1 MAHEVIA
8 SGQADELARVS
19 RGNVEFNSRV
29 IYQFAIQ
36 GDVAAQRIYQTVG
49 RALGIGIGGMVNA
62 LNLPMYVIGG
72 GVASAWDAFAP
83 TMFEEL
89 RVRSF
94 IYQVTAPDGPI
105 PGKKHT
111 IVTRALMGS
120 DAGLYGAARL
130 PMLAS
135 VIQTE
140 PTRSPSPS

>member
-1 MAHEVIA
+1 M
-8 SGQADELARVS
+8 
-19 RGNVEFNSRV
+19 
-29 IYQFAIQ
+29 AIQ
-36 GDVAAQRIYQTVG
+36 GDVSAQRIYQTVG
-49 RALGIGIGGMVNA
+49 RSLGIGIGGMVNA

-83 TMFEEL
+83 TMLEEL

-94 IYQVTAPDGPI
+94 IYKVTAPDGVI
-105 PGKKHT
+105 AGKKHT

-135 VIQTE
+135 LTQTE
-140 PTRSPSPS
+140 PTRSQAPA